1 MNKYKRKQ
9 EEVQCCYCKTIFK
22 KDVSEIKRSL
32 KVGRL
37 HYCSMKC
44 SKSIPSNIEHLKK
57 VGNRD
62 IAHLN
67 PSNRRDE
74 FSDFREHLRRASRRN
89 KSFDLSLQDLKDQW
103 DKQNGLC
110 VYSKVQLIHPTA
122 GSNSHIYTASVDRID
137 SSLGYVKGNVQ
148 FISIA
153 MNHMKANMS
162 DEDMFKL
169 LEILK
174 VVYPT

>member
-1 MNKYKRKQ
+1 MEKYKRKQ

-22 KDVSEIKRSL
+22 KDLSEIKRNL

-37 HYCSMKC
+37 NYCSMTC
-44 SKSIPSNIEHLKK
+44 SKSIPSNIEHLNK
-57 VGNRD
+57 VNPKD
-62 IAHLN
+62 ASHLFAG
-67 PSNRRDE
+67 NRRDQ
-74 FSDFREHLRRASRRN
+74 FSDFREHLRRAGRRN

-110 VYSKVQLIHPTA
+110 VYSKVQLIHPTP

-153 MNHMKANMS
+153 MNHMKADMS

-169 LEILK
+169 LTILK
-174 VVYPT
+174 IAVT

>member
-1 MNKYKRKQ
+1 MEKYKRKQ

-37 HYCSMKC
+37 NYCSMKC
-44 SKSIPSNIEHLKK
+44 SKSIPSNIEHLNKINPK
-57 VGNRD
+57 D
-62 IAHLN
+62 TTHLI
-67 PSNRRDE
+67 SCNRRDQ

-122 GSNSHIYTASVDRID
+122 GSNCHLYTASVDRID

-169 LEILK
+169 LTILK
-174 VVYPT
+174 NVK

>member
-1 MNKYKRKQ
+1 MDKYKRKQ

-110 VYSKVQLIHPTA
+110 VYSKVELIHPTP
-122 GSNSHIYTASVDRID
+122 GSNSHLYTASVDRID

-169 LEILK
+169 LAILK
-174 VVYPT
+174 IAVT

>member
-1 MNKYKRKQ
+1 
-9 EEVQCCYCKTIFK
+9 
-22 KDVSEIKRSL
+22 
-32 KVGRL
+32 
-37 HYCSMKC
+37 MKC
-44 SKSIPSNIEHLKK
+44 SKSIPSNIEHLNK
-57 VGNRD
+57 VNPRD
-62 IAHLN
+62 ATHLIAN
-67 PSNRRDE
+67 NRRDE

-103 DKQNGLC
+103 DKQKGLC
-110 VYSKVQLIHPTA
+110 VYSKVQLIHPTP
-122 GSNSHIYTASVDRID
+122 GSNSHLYTASVDRID

-169 LEILK
+169 LAILK
-174 VVYPT
+174 IAVT